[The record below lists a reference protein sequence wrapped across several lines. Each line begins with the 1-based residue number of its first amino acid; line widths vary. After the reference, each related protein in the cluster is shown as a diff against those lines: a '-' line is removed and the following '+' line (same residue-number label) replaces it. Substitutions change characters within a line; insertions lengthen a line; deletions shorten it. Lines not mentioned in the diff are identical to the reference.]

1 MSKNARVL
9 LPLQKLFPLN
19 YLIPENI
26 TDLKKGDL
34 VRVISGESKGQEGK
48 ILEINTKKD
57 RVLVEGVNMI
67 SKHTKPNA
75 KSPQGGIVK
84 QEGSIHISNLMF
96 VEAGKTVRIGRKADE
111 KTGKLVRISK
121 KTKEV
126 IK

>member
-1 MSKNARVL
+1 MEKTV
-9 LPLQKLFPLN
+9 KFK
-19 YLIPENI
+19 
-26 TDLKKGDL
+26 LKKGDL

-48 ILEINTKKD
+48 ILSIDTKKH

-84 QEGSIHISNLMF
+84 QEGSVHVSNLMF
-96 VEAGKTVRIGRKADE
+96 VEGGKTVRLGRELKD
-111 KTGKLVRISK
+111 GKIVRISK
-121 KTKEV
+121 KSKEV

>member
-1 MSKNARVL
+1 MAEK
-9 LPLQKLFPLN
+9 KFK
-19 YLIPENI
+19 
-26 TDLKKGDL
+26 LKKGDL

-48 ILEINTKKD
+48 ILEINTTKD
-57 RVLVEGVNMI
+57 RVLVEGANMM

-75 KSPQGGIVK
+75 KNTQGGIVK
-84 QEGSIHISNLMF
+84 QEASVHISNLML
-96 VEAGKTVRIGRKADE
+96 VEGGKTVRVGRAVDE

>member
-1 MSKNARVL
+1 MVDK
-9 LPLQKLFPLN
+9 KLK
-19 YLIPENI
+19 
-26 TDLKKGDL
+26 LKKGDL

-48 ILEINTKKD
+48 ILEIDTKKN
-57 RVLVEGVNMI
+57 RILVEGSNLI

-75 KSPQGGIVK
+75 KNTQGGIVK
-84 QEGSIHISNLMF
+84 QEGSMHISNVML
-96 VEAGKTVRIGRKADE
+96 VEGGKTVRVGRVTDE

>member
-1 MSKNARVL
+1 MAEK
-9 LPLQKLFPLN
+9 KFK
-19 YLIPENI
+19 
-26 TDLKKGDL
+26 LKKGDT

-48 ILEINTKKD
+48 ILEIITKKD
-57 RVLVEGVNMI
+57 RVLVEGINMI

-84 QEGSIHISNLMF
+84 QEGAVHISNVML
-96 VEAGKTVRIGRKADE
+96 VEGGKTVRVGRKADE

>member
-1 MSKNARVL
+1 MAEK
-9 LPLQKLFPLN
+9 KFK
-19 YLIPENI
+19 
-26 TDLKKGDL
+26 LKKGDL

-48 ILEINTKKD
+48 ILEINTTKD
-57 RVLVEGVNMI
+57 RILVEGANMI

-75 KSPQGGIVK
+75 KNTNGGIVK
-84 QEGSIHISNLMF
+84 QEGSMHISNVML
-96 VEAGKTVRIGRKADE
+96 VEGGKTVRIGRQADE